1 MSAYYDA
8 LAEKVGARFG
18 ATLARVPSTVGE
30 LSFSVAATDLIQV
43 ATALRDET
51 PFSFEQLV
59 DLTALDLAAWGQGDW
74 TAESATR
81 TGFSRGR
88 APPPVG
94 GPESVMRP
102 AHHRASR
109 FGLVCHLLSVTH
121 NHRLRLHV
129 ACPDEDPPLLPSLVE
144 VWPSANWMEREVF
157 DMFGVL
163 FDGHPDLRRI
173 LTDYGFIGHPFRKD
187 FPLSGHVEVRYDPAA
202 GRVVYQPVTIEPR
215 NNVPRV
221 IRKDPRFAG

>member
-1 MSAYYDA
+1 MSAYYDK
-8 LAEKVGARFG
+8 LAETVAARFG
-18 ATLARVPSTVGE
+18 AALVRVPSTVGE
-30 LSFSVAATDLIQV
+30 LTYSVAATDLIKV

-51 PFSFEQLV
+51 PFSYEQLV
-59 DLTALDLAAWGQGDW
+59 DLTALDLSAWGQGDW

-88 APPPVG
+88 AP
-94 GPESVMRP
+94 MRP
-102 AHHRASR
+102 QTDRQGR
-109 FGLVCHLLSVTH
+109 FGVVCHLLSVTN

-129 ACPDEDPPLLPSLVE
+129 ACPDEDPPLMPSLCE

-187 FPLSGHVEVRYDPAA
+187 FPVSGHVEVRYDPAA